1 MSFLAPLY
9 AIAALAIGLPLL
21 FHLIQR
27 RPKGQTPFSSLLFL
41 NPSPPRLTRRSRLD
55 NWLLFVLRALAIL
68 LLATAFSRPLW
79 RSLTLQSV
87 TTTARRTVFLVDT
100 SASMQREDLW
110 QQATAIIDEHLQDL
124 QPSDEVALFTFNAT
138 VEPLFLFEDSRR
150 LEYRQRAA
158 AIRAALAAEKPGF
171 ATTDLGDALMTVAD
185 LLMAEPENLTSQAS
199 SSPDIVLVT
208 DLQEGSQLKQLEGY
222 RWPQNIAVDIRQL
235 KVRQPSNANATVVQ
249 DSESIEAA
257 TEAISVRVQ
266 NAANSEKQQ
275 FQLVWSDQAGELT
288 KAASYDVFVPAG
300 ESRIV
305 RVTKPKLASHQLQL
319 MGDDQP
325 FDNTYYIAERE
336 AEEKTLLLLGDLSQ
350 AADRESA
357 FYFLTQAP
365 LSTPLQIV
373 TPQVEDPSASLLDLN
388 PTQTPLTVTNVAL
401 PLETVARLKNYLE
414 NGGNLLVVLDHKSD
428 HWQPMIDTLQILT
441 DTPSLQIKE
450 TKVIDYAMLS
460 KIDFQHPVFRPFA
473 EPQFRDFTKI
483 RFWEHRELSVSEESS
498 WQVIASFDNGSIA
511 LVEQRQKAGH
521 LWIMTSGWQPSQS
534 QLALSSKFIPL
545 LAGMLE
551 RTRTR
556 SQLLTN
562 YEVGTAVTMPSS
574 AVALQVASPQGK
586 PTNLHSD
593 GVFSETRVPG
603 IYHITSP
610 TTRKSF
616 AVNLAGEE
624 SRTEPLDVTEL
635 EKFGVKRRTSE
646 TLATLQE
653 RQRQMRD
660 MELETRQKLWQWLLL
675 IVLFILAAETLLAGR
690 SINRPNLT
698 AEASS

>member
-9 AIAALAIGLPLL
+9 AFAALAIGLPFL

-124 QPSDEVALFTFNAT
+124 QPSDEVALFTFNTT
-138 VEPLFLFEDSRR
+138 VQPLFLFEDSRR
-150 LEYRQRAA
+150 LEYTQRAA

-185 LLMAEPENLTSQAS
+185 LLMAEPENLRSQGS

-208 DLQEGSQLKQLEGY
+208 DLQQGSQLKQLEGY

-235 KVRQPSNANATVVQ
+235 KVRQTSNANATVVQ
-249 DSESIEAA
+249 DSEAIQAA

-275 FQLVWSDQAGELT
+275 FQLTWSDQAGELT

-305 RVTKPKLASHQLQL
+305 RVTKPKLASYQLQL

-336 AEEKTLLLLGDLSQ
+336 AEEKTLLLLGDPLQ
-350 AADRESA
+350 AANRESA

-365 LSTPLQIV
+365 LSTPFQIV
-373 TPQVEDPSASLLDLN
+373 TPQVEDPSASLSDLN
-388 PTQTPLTVTNVAL
+388 PIQTPLVVTNVAL
-401 PLETVARLKNYLE
+401 PLKSVARLKDYLE

-441 DTPSLQIKE
+441 DTPSLQIEE
-450 TKVIDYAMLS
+450 TKIIDYAMLS
-460 KIDFQHPVFRPFA
+460 KIDFQHPVFQPFA

-483 RFWEHRELSVSEESS
+483 RFWEHRELSVSEKSD

-521 LWIMTSGWQPSQS
+521 VWIMTSGWQPIQS

-551 RTRTR
+551 RTRSR

-586 PTNLHSD
+586 PTNLRSD
-593 GVFSETRVPG
+593 EVFAETRVPG

-610 TTRKSF
+610 TTQKSF

-646 TLATLQE
+646 SLATLQE
-653 RQRQMRD
+653 RQRKMRD

-675 IVLFILAAETLLAGR
+675 IVLVILAAETLLAGR